1 MKGKIV
7 VVPFPFTDLSLFKR
21 RPALVLH
28 ETKYDIVVAYISS
41 AIPSTISSEDVLVPQ
56 SRSSFALTGLL
67 SDSVIMLDKLATIE
81 KALIICIFG
90 GKRPYSILQLSIHAV
105 RRAPSTAGMLVRSIW

>member
-1 MKGKIV
+1 MRGKIV
-7 VVPFPFTDLSLFKR
+7 VVPFPFTDLSSIKR

-28 ETKYDIVVAYISS
+28 ETKYDIVVAYISPIMPS
-41 AIPSTISSEDVLVPQ
+41 AISPEDVLIPK

-81 KALIICIFG
+81 KTLII
-90 GKRPYSILQLSIHAV
+90 P
-105 RRAPSTAGMLVRSIW
+105 MLGEVDDDLKSEINPKLAACYRL

>member
-7 VVPFPFTDLSLFKR
+7 VVPFPFTDLSSIKR

-41 AIPSTISSEDVLVPQ
+41 NMPSVPSPEDVLIPQ
-56 SRSSFALTGLL
+56 SRPSFVGTGLL
-67 SDSVIMLDKLATIE
+67 SDSVIMLDKLATVE
-81 KALIICIFG
+81 KSLII
-90 GKRPYSILQLSIHAV
+90 RILGEVDDDLKAMINPKLAACY
-105 RRAPSTAGMLVRSIW
+105 RL

>member
-7 VVPFPFTDLSLFKR
+7 VIPFPFTDLSSFKS

-41 AIPSTISSEDVLVPQ
+41 VLPSTISSEDVLVRQ
-56 SRSSFALTGLL
+56 SQASFEGTGLL

-81 KALIICIFG
+81 KALVV
-90 GKRPYSILQLSIHAV
+90 RILGEVDPDLKSEINPKLAACY
-105 RRAPSTAGMLVRSIW
+105 RL

>member
-7 VVPFPFTDLSLFKR
+7 VVPFPFTDLSSYKR

-41 AIPSTISSEDVLVPQ
+41 VVPSVISPEDVIVSQNKP
-56 SRSSFALTGLL
+56 SFVATGLV
-67 SDSVIMLDKLATIE
+67 SDSVIMLDKLATVE
-81 KALIICIFG
+81 KSLII
-90 GKRPYSILQLSIHAV
+90 RILGEVDNDLKAEIN
-105 RRAPSTAGMLVRSIW
+105 PKLTACYRL